1 MIRQPL
7 CNFLVR
13 WQLSNRQIESW
24 VASWQR
30 FLKICQSKGHVE
42 YVGGDIKERK
52 DNLAANKIAHF
63 SDN

>member
-1 MIRQPL
+1 MQ
-7 CNFLVR
+7 FLGSLAVVK
-13 WQLSNRQIESW
+13 STNESW

-42 YVGGDIKERK
+42 YVGGDIKEKK